1 MDHPVPPI
9 MQSHAEKFLGARQ
22 AEHGTS
28 VVRSVKYPFYKKHRV
43 SRHVWDEE
51 EGKANTDT
59 Q

>member
-1 MDHPVPPI
+1 
-9 MQSHAEKFLGARQ
+9 MQCHAAKFLGARR
-22 AEHGTS
+22 AEQGTS

-51 EGKANTDT
+51 KGKANTDT